1 MKKIRLQ
8 VLLMVI
14 TILGVTGFQLF
25 WLRQSFQQEEK
36 TLSIKTDLALRD
48 AIQNLQVSKLK
59 LDSTQGDPAKITK
72 LKMLAGDSLDESI
85 SVRVNNKKGIVS
97 TINVIT
103 KKMSSSQLKDT
114 HLPARIF
121 VSKENMILK
130 HEPGLP
136 DTGKSAQGPLPK
148 RFYSLLYGVDS
159 MQDSIRLPEIDAALT
174 NILKQ
179 RNLVIPFH
187 VSRLDSNY
195 ESKAPAINE
204 VSIGFVHPVT
214 YKLILGNTM
223 PYLLKQLRLPI
234 LFSMLLLGIMILSFV
249 LLYRNLLQQRRL
261 TAIKNEFIG
270 NITHELKTPIATV
283 SVAIEAMKNFNA
295 LQSPERTQEYL
306 DISSNELQRLSLLVD
321 KVLSL
326 SKFEKNEIE
335 IKKESFDLVE
345 LIREVIES
353 MKLQFEK
360 KSTLVNLQLTGTNFL
375 IEADHRHISSV
386 IYNLLDNALKYSK
399 EDPRIDITVI
409 DHSHYIEIRV
419 SDNGIGIA
427 SEYKRKIF
435 DQFFRVPD
443 GDRHNIKGYG
453 LGLSY
458 VNYIVTSHRGII
470 EVESELGKGSTF
482 IVKLALAE
490 TDLIQY
496 DKESKISKDNFKL

>member
-59 LDSTQGDPAKITK
+59 LDSTQGDSAKITK

-103 KKMSSSQLKDT
+103 KKMGIQQLKDT
-114 HLPARIF
+114 HIPARIF
-121 VSKENMILK
+121 VSKESLMLK
-130 HEPGLP
+130 HRPGLP
-136 DTGKSAQGPLPK
+136 DTEAQGPLPK

-159 MQDSIRLPEIDAALT
+159 MQDSIRLPEIDSALT

-204 VSIGFVHPVT
+204 VSIGFAHPVT

-223 PYLLKQLRLPI
+223 PYLLKQLRLPM
-234 LFSMLLLGIMILSFV
+234 LFSILLLGIMILSFV

-335 IKKESFDLVE
+335 IKKERFDLVQ

-360 KSTLVNLQLTGTNFL
+360 KNTLVNLQLTGTNFL
-375 IEADHRHISSV
+375 IEADQRHISSV

-399 EDPRIDITVI
+399 EGPRIDITVI
-409 DHSHYIEIRV
+409 DQSHYIETRV

-427 SEYKRKIF
+427 AEYKRKIF

-458 VNYIVTSHRGII
+458 VNYIVTSHRGLI
-470 EVESELGKGSTF
+470 EVESELGKGSAF
-482 IVKLALAE
+482 IVKLPFTEA
-490 TDLIQY
+490 DVVQY
-496 DKESKISKDNFKL
+496 DKEHKIIKDNFKL